1 MTVVEVDRLHKEYR
15 AKVAVDD
22 VTFDVQQGEIFGII
36 GPNGAGKTTIAECI
50 EGLRV
55 PDRGTI
61 RVLGLDPQRDRREL
75 RRVLGGQLQ
84 ESALPDK
91 LTVAEAVS
99 LYSSFYTAPADGAAL
114 LDGLG
119 LAAVRNRR
127 YRKLSG
133 GQKQRLSV
141 ALALIGQPRIAVLD
155 ELTTGL
161 DPQARRDTWQLIR
174 GIRDQ
179 GVTILLVTH
188 FMEEAERLCDRM
200 MLVTAGRV
208 AAIGSPADLI
218 ASAGLEQRV
227 RFHPS
232 GPLADGLLAAVP
244 GVRMVAMSGGKVTVV
259 GTCDV
264 VGAVAFALAQAGI
277 VAERLNVQRASLEDA
292 FVALTSSPGS
302 RSYAD
307 EGSHAEEGSDAEEG
321 SHARERSYAK
331 EGARR

>member
-1 MTVVEVDRLHKEYR
+1 MTVIEVDHLQKEYR
-15 AKVAVDD
+15 AKVAVEE
-22 VTFDVQQGEIFGII
+22 VTFDVQEGEIFGII

-55 PDRGTI
+55 PDRGTV
-61 RVLGLDPQRDRREL
+61 RVLGLDPQRDRGEL
-75 RRVLGGQLQ
+75 RRLLGGQLQ

-91 LTVAEAVS
+91 LTVAEAIS
-99 LYSSFYTAPADGAAL
+99 LYSSFYSAPADSAAL

-133 GQKQRLSV
+133 GQKQRLSI
-141 ALALIGQPRIAVLD
+141 ALALIGQPRVAVLD

-161 DPQARRDTWQLIR
+161 DPQARRETWALVR
-174 GIRDQ
+174 SIRDQ

-208 AAIGSPADLI
+208 AAIGSPAGLV
-218 ASAGLEQRV
+218 AGAGLEQRV

-232 GPLADGLLAAVP
+232 GPLADGLLAAIP
-244 GVRMVAMSGGKVTVV
+244 GVTGVAWADGEVTVS
-259 GTCDV
+259 GTGDV
-264 VGAVAFALAQAGI
+264 VGAVAFALARAGV
-277 VAERLNVQRASLEDA
+277 VAERLDVQRASLEDA
-292 FVALTSSPGS
+292 FVALTSQPDS
-302 RSYAD
+302 RSYA
-307 EGSHAEEGSDAEEG
+307 A
-321 SHARERSYAK
+321 

>member
-1 MTVVEVDRLHKEYR
+1 MSVIEVERLHKAYR
-15 AKVAVDD
+15 ATVAVDD
-22 VTFDVQQGEIFGII
+22 VTLGVQEGEIFGII

-55 PDRGTI
+55 PDRGSI
-61 RVLGLDPQRDRREL
+61 RVLGLNPQRDRREL

-91 LTVAEAVS
+91 LTVAEAIR
-99 LYSSFYTAPADGAAL
+99 LYSSFYPAPADGPAL
-114 LDGLG
+114 LEGLG

-133 GQKQRLSV
+133 GQKQRLSI

-161 DPQARRDTWQLIR
+161 DPQARRDTWALIR
-174 GIRDQ
+174 GVRDH
-179 GVTILLVTH
+179 GVTIVLVTH

-200 MLVTAGRV
+200 MLVAAGRV
-208 AAIGSPADLI
+208 AATGSPAEVI

-227 RFHPS
+227 RFRPAS
-232 GPLADGLLAAVP
+232 ALPAGLLEAIPDVTAV
-244 GVRMVAMSGGKVTVV
+244 GQRSGEVTVA
-259 GTCDV
+259 GTGNV
-264 VGAVAFALAQAGI
+264 LSAVALALAGAGI
-277 VAERLNVQRASLEDA
+277 AAERLDVERASLEDA
-292 FVALTSSPGS
+292 FVELTSPPGS
-302 RSYAD
+302 RSNT
-307 EGSHAEEGSDAEEG
+307 E
-321 SHARERSYAK
+321 